1 MWDQNGSL
9 YVDSLG
15 LNVCWWYHIEIH
27 TSDTKKKETCLY
39 IKNLANHKRPKKKC
53 SKEIGTT
60 TKSAPETSIS
70 PIDAEQFQI
79 PFTHRSEHR
88 RGEKHAVSSAESS
101 SKSKWC
107 FSYLIP
113 DSARRTKSP
122 RRFSEIG
129 VISSISSY
137 FNHAGYRF
145 IHVYK
150 GSFQLSNIIQTNPQ
164 KQLID
169 SQKTIPTFRKE
180 NKEMTKFRGFSGR
193 VRMFQYISTPSQ
205 KTIWLALESEPSTM
219 GFEHFILLMVR
230 SKSGEKTS
238 WGW

>member
-1 MWDQNGSL
+1 MF
-9 YVDSLG
+9 V
-15 LNVCWWYHIEIH
+15 H
-27 TSDTKKKETCLY
+27 KEFGQPQAT
-39 IKNLANHKRPKKKC
+39 KKKC

-238 WGW
+238 